1 MRLNEID
8 TRLAEI
14 KELLKTDEEHDIDA
28 LTEEV
33 RSLKDEKKTILDNAI
48 EIRNHEDRVANDE
61 TLEVINSIEFTEGE
75 QRKMETK
82 TYGIETIEYKN
93 VWLNKMRGAPLSEIE
108 ERAFTGAGA
117 VVPESTAEMI
127 VEKLVDAVPLLNEIE
142 LLRAKGNVK
151 FAVQSAAPGAT
162 LKAGGSAV
170 DEATTTL
177 VEVALGSYTLS
188 SLVRIGADTASMA
201 INAFES
207 WLINKLVEQLAYKIE
222 YYMIKGSGESQPK
235 GIDAITYVD
244 GTNAVDWASTAL
256 GVVDLDE
263 AIGVLPAA
271 YDRNSKFLMSKKTFY
286 NSVIGLVDTNN
297 LPVIAREAGGFVLR
311 GFPVLFS
318 DQVDTGDIFFGDFK
332 RGMVGNLSNEVQV
345 EKDRNLAYNAYDYLG
360 WCSFDCKPSGVNCIV
375 KIASDIA

>member
-1 MRLNEID
+1 MKMSDIELRKSEIQE
-8 TRLAEI
+8 EI
-14 KELLKTDEEHDIDA
+14 KRDITFEELEHFEQEVEALEERANQIIENVKIRQAKLDA
-28 LTEEV
+28 ITNSTTVEIIKPIEKEE
-33 RSLKDEKKTILDNAI
+33 
-48 EIRNHEDRVANDE
+48 
-61 TLEVINSIEFTEGE
+61 
-75 QRKMETK
+75 RKMETK
-82 TYGIETIEYKN
+82 TYGVESIEYKN
-93 VWLNKMRGAPLSEIE
+93 AWLNKMRGVALSEIE

-127 VEKLVDAVPLLNEIE
+127 VDKLVDAVPLLNEIE

-244 GTNAVDWASTAL
+244 GTNAVDWASTGL

-263 AIGVLPAA
+263 AIGILPAS

-286 NSVIGLVDTNN
+286 NNVIGLVDTNN

-360 WCSFDCKPSGVNCIV
+360 WCSFDCKPSGINCIV